1 MGKRKAR
8 AAEVEKRR
16 FWKKHIDAWRGGDLS
31 QRQYC
36 REHGLKYH
44 RFIYWKKKFPATKAS
59 SVSLVEVSVPEMFQ
73 PSVHDQTAAL
83 KVAVGGTYKVEV
95 DPGFDPA
102 TLKEILFTLG
112 QL

>member
-1 MGKRKAR
+1 MGKRKAT
-8 AAEVEKRR
+8 AAEIEKRR
-16 FWKKHIDAWRGGDLS
+16 FWKKHIDAWRDGDLS

-44 RFIYWKKKFPATKAS
+44 RFIYWKEKFSATKAPS
-59 SVSLVEVSVPEMFQ
+59 ASLVEFSVPEMFR
-73 PSVHDQTAAL
+73 PPLHTQTSAL
-83 KVAVGGTYKVEV
+83 KVAVGDTYKVEV